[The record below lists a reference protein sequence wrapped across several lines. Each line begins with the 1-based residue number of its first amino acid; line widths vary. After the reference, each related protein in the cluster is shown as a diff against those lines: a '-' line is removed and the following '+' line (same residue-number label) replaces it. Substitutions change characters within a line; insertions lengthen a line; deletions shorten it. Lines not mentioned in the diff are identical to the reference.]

1 MKVFKW
7 LGIVAAVYVVLVVLF
22 ETVLL
27 GYNQPSFE
35 DEGGCSGFGQGCGI
49 PMIVITTTDD
59 KGQSS
64 DRKLARFNSAD
75 GKIYVSAHH
84 WTRGWYKEAIKNPN
98 VKGTIDGEVK
108 DYVAVSVEGDEF
120 EMVDRGFPLRL
131 PVRIM
136 MGFPP
141 KRQILRLDS
150 RVNPE
155 APFEKTE

>member
-64 DRKLARFNSAD
+64 DRMLARFNSTD

-84 WTRGWYKEAIKNPN
+84 WPRSWYKEAIKNPN
-98 VKGTIDGEVK
+98 VKGEIDGEVK
-108 DYVAVSVEGDEF
+108 DYVAVPVEGDEF
-120 EMVDRGFPLRL
+120 EMVARGFPLSL
-131 PVRIM
+131 PVKIM

-141 KRQILRLDS
+141 KRQILRLDPN
-150 RVNPE
+150 VE
-155 APFEKTE
+155 

>member
-7 LGIVAAVYVVLVVLF
+7 LGVLGLVYIVLVFLF
-22 ETVLL
+22 ETVVL

-35 DEGGCSGFGQGCGI
+35 DAGGCSGFGQDCGI
-49 PMIVITTTDD
+49 PMIDIITTDD

-64 DRKLARFNSAD
+64 DRKLARFNSVD

-84 WTRGWYKEAIKNPN
+84 WPRGWYKEAIKNPN

-108 DYVAVSVEGDEF
+108 DYVAVQVEEGDEF

-131 PVRIM
+131 PVKIM
-136 MGFPP
+136 MGFLP
-141 KRQILRLDS
+141 KRQILRLD
-150 RVNPE
+150 PIE
-155 APFEKTE
+155 

>member
-7 LGIVAAVYVVLVVLF
+7 LGVLGLVYIVLVFLF

-35 DEGGCSGFGQGCGI
+35 DEGGCSGFGQDCGI

-64 DRKLARFNSAD
+64 DRMLARFNSTD

-84 WTRGWYKEAIKNPN
+84 WPRSWYKEAIKNPN
-98 VKGTIDGEVK
+98 VKATIDGEVK
-108 DYVAVSVEGDEF
+108 DYVAVPVEEGDEF

-131 PVRIM
+131 PVKIM

-141 KRQILRLDS
+141 KRQILRLD
-150 RVNPE
+150 PIE
-155 APFEKTE
+155 

>member
-7 LGIVAAVYVVLVVLF
+7 LGIVAVVYVVLVVLF
-22 ETVLL
+22 ESVLL

-35 DEGGCSGFGQGCGI
+35 DEGGCSGLGQGCGI
-49 PMIVITTTDD
+49 PMILITTTDD

-64 DRKLARFNSAD
+64 DRMLARFNSTD

-98 VKGTIDGEVK
+98 VKGEIQGEVK
-108 DYVAVSVEGDEF
+108 DYVAVPVEGDEF
-120 EMVDRGFPLRL
+120 EMVALGFPLPL
-131 PVRIM
+131 PAKIM

-141 KRQILRLDS
+141 KRQILRLDPN
-150 RVNPE
+150 VE
-155 APFEKTE
+155 

>member
-7 LGIVAAVYVVLVVLF
+7 LGIVAVVYVVLVVLF

-35 DEGGCSGFGQGCGI
+35 DEGGCSGLGQGCGI
-49 PMIVITTTDD
+49 PMILITTIDD

-64 DRKLARFNSAD
+64 DRMLARFNSTD

-84 WTRGWYKEAIKNPN
+84 WTRGWHKEAIKNPN
-98 VKGTIDGEVK
+98 VKGEIDGEVQ
-108 DYVAVSVEGDEF
+108 DYVAVPVEGDEF
-120 EMVDRGFPLRL
+120 EMVARGFPLPL
-131 PVRIM
+131 PAKIM

-141 KRQILRLDS
+141 KRQILRLDPN
-150 RVNPE
+150 VE
-155 APFEKTE
+155 

>member
-22 ETVLL
+22 ESVLL

-35 DEGGCSGFGQGCGI
+35 DEGGCSSFGQGCGI
-49 PMIVITTTDD
+49 PMILITTIDD

-64 DRKLARFNSAD
+64 DRMLARFISTD

-84 WTRGWYKEAIKNPN
+84 WTRGWFKEAIKNPN
-98 VKGTIDGEVK
+98 VKGEIQGEVK
-108 DYVAVSVEGDEF
+108 DYVAVPVEGDEF
-120 EMVDRGFPLRL
+120 EMVALGFPLPL
-131 PVRIM
+131 PAKFM

-141 KRQILRLDS
+141 KRQILRLDP
-150 RVNPE
+150 RLE
-155 APFEKTE
+155 

>member
-35 DEGGCSGFGQGCGI
+35 DPEGCSSLGEDCGI
-49 PMIVITTTDD
+49 PMILITTIDD
-59 KGQSS
+59 KGQST
-64 DRKLARFNSAD
+64 DRMLARFVSTD

-84 WTRGWYKEAIKNPN
+84 WPRSWYKEAIKNPN
-98 VKGTIDGEVK
+98 VKGEIDGEVK
-108 DYVAVSVEGDEF
+108 DYVAVPVEGEEF
-120 EMVDRGFPLRL
+120 EMVARGFPLRL
-131 PVRIM
+131 PVKIM

-141 KRQILRLDS
+141 KRQILRLDPN
-150 RVNPE
+150 VE
-155 APFEKTE
+155 

>member
-1 MKVFKW
+1 MRVFKW
-7 LGIVAAVYVVLVVLF
+7 LGVLGLVYIVLVFLF

-59 KGQSS
+59 KGQLT
-64 DRKLARFNSAD
+64 DRMLARFNSTD

-84 WTRGWYKEAIKNPN
+84 WPRGWYKEAIKNPN

-108 DYVAVSVEGDEF
+108 DYVAVPVEGDEF
-120 EMVDRGFPLRL
+120 EMVASGFPLRL
-131 PVRIM
+131 PVKIM

-141 KRQILRLDS
+141 KRQILRLDPLE
-150 RVNPE
+150 N
-155 APFEKTE
+155 